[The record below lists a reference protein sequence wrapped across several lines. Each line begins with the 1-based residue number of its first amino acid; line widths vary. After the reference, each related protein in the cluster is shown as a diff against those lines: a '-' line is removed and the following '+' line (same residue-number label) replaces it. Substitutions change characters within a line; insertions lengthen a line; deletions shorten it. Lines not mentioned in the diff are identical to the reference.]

1 MNTETVNL
9 KDRSYPIFIGKGAS
23 QEPEALIDRVKG
35 SDVAIIS
42 DEVVAPLYLN
52 QLLEGLPEKN
62 IITYVLPKGEQEK
75 KLKTVHK
82 IIDHLL
88 QNGFGRDATLISLG
102 GGVVCDITGFVASVF
117 MRGVSVIQIPTTL
130 LAQVDASVGGKTGVN
145 HSLGKNL
152 IGSFY
157 QPSAVVCDTA
167 FLSTLDPKEM
177 SDGLAEIIKYG
188 LIYDRDFFVWL
199 QTNISN
205 ILEQDRASL
214 GHAVQRS
221 CQIKAEI
228 VAQDERE
235 QSIRAILNFGHTFG
249 HAIENQTGYDQ
260 WSHGQAIAAGMVLAS
275 KLSAK
280 MSLISEEDVELIKDI
295 LLRAGLP
302 VEPPKISTHDFVDA
316 MKADKKVKAR
326 VIQLVLLKEI
336 GSAFLTADYSE
347 EDLEE
352 TLRGT
357 V

>member
-214 GHAVQRS
+214 RHAVQRS

-302 VEPPKISTHDFVDA
+302 VEPPKISTHDFIDA

-357 V
+357 A

>member
-167 FLSTLDPKEM
+167 FLSSLDPKEM

-214 GHAVQRS
+214 RHAVQRS

-302 VEPPKISTHDFVDA
+302 VEPPKISTHDFIDA

>member
-1 MNTETVNL
+1 
-9 KDRSYPIFIGKGAS
+9 
-23 QEPEALIDRVKG
+23 
-35 SDVAIIS
+35 
-42 DEVVAPLYLN
+42 
-52 QLLEGLPEKN
+52 
-62 IITYVLPKGEQEK
+62 
-75 KLKTVHK
+75 
-82 IIDHLL
+82 
-88 QNGFGRDATLISLG
+88 
-102 GGVVCDITGFVASVF
+102 

-167 FLSTLDPKEM
+167 FLSSLDPKEM

-214 GHAVQRS
+214 RHAVQRS

-357 V
+357 A

>member
-117 MRGVSVIQIPTTL
+117 MRGVSIIQIPTTL

-214 GHAVQRS
+214 RHAVQRS

-302 VEPPKISTHDFVDA
+302 VEPPKISTHDFIDA

-357 V
+357 A

>member
-35 SDVAIIS
+35 FDVAIIS
-42 DEVVAPLYLN
+42 DDVVAPLYLN

-357 V
+357 A

>member
-1 MNTETVNL
+1 MNIETVNL
-9 KDRSYPIFIGKGAS
+9 NDRSYPIFIGKGAS
-23 QEPEALIDRVKG
+23 EEPELLINRIKG
-35 SDVAIIS
+35 SDVAIVS

-52 QLLEGLPEKN
+52 QLLKGLPDKN
-62 IITYVLPKGEQEK
+62 VITYVLPEGEQEK

-102 GGVVCDITGFVASVF
+102 GGVVCDITGFVASIF

-157 QPSAVVCDTA
+157 QPSAVVCDTT
-167 FLSTLDPKEM
+167 FLSSLNPKEM

-199 QTNISN
+199 QSNVAN

-228 VAQDERE
+228 VAQDEKE

-280 MSLISEEDVELIKDI
+280 MSLISEDNVGVVKGI
-295 LLRAGLP
+295 LSKAGLP
-302 VEPPKISTHDFVDA
+302 VEPPKINVNDFINA
-316 MKADKKVKAR
+316 MKADKKVKDR
-326 VIQLVLLKEI
+326 VIQLVLLQGI
-336 GSAFLTADYSE
+336 GNAFLTADYLE
-347 EDLEE
+347 QDLEDV
-352 TLRGT
+352 LKGII
-357 V
+357 

>member
-167 FLSTLDPKEM
+167 FLSSLDPKEM

-249 HAIENQTGYDQ
+249 HAIENQSGYDQ

-302 VEPPKISTHDFVDA
+302 VEPPKISTHDFIDA

-357 V
+357 A

>member
-167 FLSTLDPKEM
+167 FLSSLDPKEM

-295 LLRAGLP
+295 LLIAGLP

-357 V
+357 A

>member
-336 GSAFLTADYSE
+336 GSAFLTVDYSE

-357 V
+357 A

>member
-214 GHAVQRS
+214 RHAVQRS

>member
-9 KDRSYPIFIGKGAS
+9 KDRSYPIFIGKGSS

-205 ILEQDRASL
+205 ILEQDSASL
-214 GHAVQRS
+214 RHAVQRS

-302 VEPPKISTHDFVDA
+302 VEPPKISTHDFIDA

-357 V
+357 A

>member
-302 VEPPKISTHDFVDA
+302 VEPPKISTHDFIDA

>member
-167 FLSTLDPKEM
+167 FLSSLDPKEM

-357 V
+357 A